1 MKKLI
6 TVTAL
11 TLLMAITTSAQQRN
25 GGMKKGPDFT
35 AEQIAT
41 IQTKKMALALDL
53 DETQQKAIYK
63 TFQTAAT
70 NRKAAMENFK
80 QKRAAGT
87 KPTSE
92 ERFEMDRGK
101 TSAVS
106 GCSSLDQR
114 TLDDWHSLKPVL
126 AVATEIPETV
136 MPAEQVAELPPGTQI
151 YNWKEIGLWQ
161 FSFPDG
167 TQKELDMQG
176 REYTRV
182 HGGVI

>member
-70 NRKAAMENFK
+70 NRKPAMENFK

-92 ERFEMDRGK
+92 ERFEMEK
-101 TSAVS
+101 TK
-106 GCSSLDQR
+106 LDKQLAHKAEMKKILNKDQYAKWENALQKRQKKGDQKNMKKQQKNGQTCCAGNNQGQR
-114 TLDDWHSLKPVL
+114 KKGPQQNRKL
-126 AVATEIPETV
+126 
-136 MPAEQVAELPPGTQI
+136 
-151 YNWKEIGLWQ
+151 
-161 FSFPDG
+161 
-167 TQKELDMQG
+167 
-176 REYTRV
+176 
-182 HGGVI
+182 